1 MKRRLHEAH
10 LGIEK
15 TKARARDVLYWPGI
29 NADIEEVV
37 GQCTT
42 CLRYRSNNQREPM
55 IAHQIPDLPWLKVGT
70 DIMTLKGKDYLVVV
84 DYHSKYPE
92 IALLEDKTA
101 STVVLHL
108 KSIFARHGIPMELVS
123 DNMPYS
129 SETF

>member
-1 MKRRLHEAH
+1 
-10 LGIEK
+10 
-15 TKARARDVLYWPGI
+15 
-29 NADIEEVV
+29 
-37 GQCTT
+37 
-42 CLRYRSNNQREPM
+42 
-55 IAHQIPDLPWLKVGT
+55 
-70 DIMTLKGKDYLVVV
+70 MTLKGKDYLVVV

-108 KSIFARHGIPMELVS
+108 KSIFSRYGIPMELVS